1 MFIAVF
7 LCVNGDLFASWY
19 GCAEYAQHELEKMT
33 EDDLREAYVK
43 NARLTEEIYEDAAV
57 QSIMDKRLY
66 HFRTQQY
73 LDCLKYTEAID
84 RLIKERFPE

>member
-1 MFIAVF
+1 MA
-7 LCVNGDLFASWY
+7 
-19 GCAEYAQHELEKMT
+19 
-33 EDDLREAYVK
+33 EDDLRAAYVK
-43 NARLTEEIYEDAAV
+43 NAKLTEEIYEDAAV

-84 RLIKERFPE
+84 RVIKERFPE